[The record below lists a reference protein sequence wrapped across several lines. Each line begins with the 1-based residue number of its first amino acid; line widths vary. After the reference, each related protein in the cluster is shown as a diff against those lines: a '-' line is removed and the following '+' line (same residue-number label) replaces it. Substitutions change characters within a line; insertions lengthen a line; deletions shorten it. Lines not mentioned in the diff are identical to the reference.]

1 MKDIQQILS
10 EYQILLNKVSRW
22 QRSIYPIV
30 ISSGHCRYH
39 ISCSPYLD
47 ISISIIGRLVS
58 INLQASITIAATHR
72 VATHPRRVPSVTFH
86 DRCQHPMCQQ
96 GFNNY
101 ARQSQKVNKHYIHA
115 QGTVTIMSPMST
127 GSKEACGQLFQ
138 LTSGRTRTR
147 SSEEIFLQ
155 TFETSLQEVCKSAR
169 LI

>member
-1 MKDIQQILS
+1 MAEINLPNCNHFRLLS
-10 EYQILLNKVSRW
+10 VSYFLL
-22 QRSIYPIV
+22 
-30 ISSGHCRYH
+30 
-39 ISCSPYLD
+39 
-47 ISISIIGRLVS
+47 SISRHLNIYHRQTC
-58 INLQASITIAATHR
+58 INKFASFYHYRCYPPRCRTHR
-72 VATHPRRVPSVTFH
+72 RRVPSVTFH

-155 TFETSLQEVCKSAR
+155 TFVR
-169 LI
+169 LSTRTAFHLSVDSEDFVLTHVLM

>member
-1 MKDIQQILS
+1 MQEIQQTLS

-30 ISSGHCRYH
+30 ISSGHCRYP

-47 ISISIIGRLVS
+47 ISISIIGGLVS
-58 INLQASITIAATHR
+58 INLQASITIADYPPR
-72 VATHPRRVPSVTFH
+72 CQTHPRRVPSVTFH

-138 LTSGRTRTR
+138 LTSGRTLRT
-147 SSEEIFLQ
+147 L
-155 TFETSLQEVCKSAR
+155 
-169 LI
+169 